1 MKLQILICTYG
12 ARLGR
17 IALNDLPQVEGV
29 GYLIVWQN
37 PDGLP
42 VPDGFGRADV
52 ELLSFA
58 DRGVARNRNHALQA
72 ATAPLA
78 MMCDDDV
85 SLCADELRRLIE
97 RFEIQPDTDIIIFR
111 SNMPVKRVY
120 PPDGYDLAVPWPHH
134 YVVNF
139 EIAFRPDA
147 LRNADVYFNTLTG
160 IGAPVLVAGEED
172 LLLRDARRR
181 GLSIRFADICV
192 ATHPADTTAERL
204 SADPAFIMTKGA
216 IIAAIRGPLTAL
228 TRYPVEAHRA
238 DMPYGRALRALIN
251 GFFYALKH
259 RL

>member
-1 MKLQILICTYG
+1 MKLQVLICTYG
-12 ARLGR
+12 PRLGR

-29 GYLIVWQN
+29 GYLVSWQN

-42 VPDGFGRADV
+42 VPDGFGRSDV

-58 DRGVARNRNHALQA
+58 DHGLARNRNHALEA
-72 ATAPLA
+72 TTAPLA
-78 MMCDDDV
+78 MICDDDV
-85 SLCADELRRLIE
+85 SLSAEGLRMLIA
-97 RFEIQPDTDIIIFR
+97 RFEAQPQADIIIFR
-111 SNMPVKRVY
+111 SEPPGSRVY
-120 PPDGYDLAVPWPHH
+120 PPDGRDLGRPWPHH
-134 YVVNF
+134 HPMSI
-139 EIAFRPDA
+139 EIAFRTDSLHSA
-147 LRNADVYFNTLTG
+147 GIRFNMLAG

-181 GLSIRFADICV
+181 GLGIRFANICV

-204 SADPAFIMTKGA
+204 SADPAFVMTKGA
-216 IIAAIRGPLTAL
+216 IIAATRGPLTAL

-238 DMPYGRALRALIN
+238 DMPYGRALRALMQ